1 MIDWSKELIEAIG
14 RRRAVLVIGSGVS
27 KNSQNDAGERPLGW
41 EEFLRRCAVERGDPH
56 DLSVV
61 IGRRDYLMG
70 CQMLKTLM
78 GQESFV
84 RRVQRE
90 YQAKGFKAAD
100 IHAKLYDLD
109 LPVTISPNFDN
120 IYDDYCRSASNGSY
134 IIKQHSSPDVASYL
148 TEGGVRLLIKSHGS
162 ANDPADLIFTASDY
176 SAARTKYRLF
186 YDVLKALALTHTFF
200 LVGCGVDDPD
210 LKMLFEDL
218 RFGHDRL
225 PRHYMT
231 LPQGEVPQ
239 SVLDELQRTMPINYI
254 LYDPNHGHRELT
266 ESLGFLG
273 ELVQTSRDSM
283 AKLQSW

>member
-1 MIDWSKELIEAIG
+1 MIDWSEALIEAIA
-14 RRRAVLVIGSGVS
+14 RRRAVLVVGSGVS
-27 KNSQNDAGERPLGW
+27 KNSQNDAGQRPLGW
-41 EEFLRRCAVERGDPH
+41 EEFLNKCAQEHGSPADLVE
-56 DLSVV
+56 V
-61 IGRRDYLMG
+61 IARRDYLMG

-78 GQESFV
+78 GQEAFV

-109 LPVTISPNFDN
+109 LPITISPNFDN
-120 IYDDYCRSASNGSY
+120 IYDDYCRAASSGSY
-134 IIKQHSSPDVASYL
+134 IIKQHSSGDVASYL

-176 SAARTKYRLF
+176 SSARTKYRLF
-186 YDVLKALALTHTFF
+186 YDVLKALALTHTFL

-210 LKMLFEDL
+210 LRMLFEDL
-218 RFGHDRL
+218 RFGHERL

-239 SVLDELQRTMPINYI
+239 TVINELQGTMPINYL
-254 LYDPNHGHRELT
+254 LYDPQGGHQELT
-266 ESLGFLG
+266 QSLGLLG
-273 ELVQTSRDSM
+273 ELVQTSRDELALS
-283 AKLQSW
+283 QRW